1 MLVYNPTNPTLLWS
15 KTHFLYT
22 YILLALKL
30 SLISMSLSYLHQFVS
45 ILPTVLHINIMLSS
59 LSHEECYPSF
69 VIAIAIIPVTPCF
82 TKYTF

>member
-1 MLVYNPTNPTLLWS
+1 MLVYDPKNPTLLWS

-22 YILLALKL
+22 YILLAIKL

-59 LSHEECYPSF
+59 LSHEESYPSF
-69 VIAIAIIPVTPCF
+69 AIAIIPVTSCF
-82 TKYTF
+82 RKYTF

>member
-1 MLVYNPTNPTLLWS
+1 MLIYNPTNPTLLWS
-15 KTHFLYT
+15 KTYFLYT

-59 LSHEECYPSF
+59 LKL
-69 VIAIAIIPVTPCF
+69 AMKNIIPVLP
-82 TKYTF
+82 